1 MSISLVSSSHA
12 GAPRGAHIGRTCI
25 QAEPMQRL
33 ACYGFGYGMGTIE
46 LPVVDLVAC
55 PIELR
60 DDPSTAVLD
69 REHPVAR
76 PVGNEDGW
84 LTPAVPRGHEPRRE
98 GDQVREE
105 VSIGKSEREGVG
117 GPVGE
122 ARYRQPPGTQCQTI
136 ERPLQRSV
144 DELDVRAVAAHEH
157 VPGSPTRLGR
167 E

>member
-55 PIELR
+55 AIELR

-76 PVGNEDGW
+76 PVGDEDGR
-84 LTPAVPRGHEPRRE
+84 LAPAARRHHESRRKN
-98 GDQVREE
+98 D
-105 VSIGKSEREGVG
+105 
-117 GPVGE
+117 
-122 ARYRQPPGTQCQTI
+122 
-136 ERPLQRSV
+136 
-144 DELDVRAVAAHEH
+144 H
-157 VPGSPTRLGR
+157 V
-167 E
+167 